1 MKRIVIALLGLLALP
16 LAAQQG
22 QPAKPRIAGM
32 EPAGTGDWQAAD
44 SRTRRELR
52 PLPYGLREILQLR
65 PRAFVEYPAWWE
77 PDGTLR
83 LGTNGISSIGL
94 LGEEVKEVIPEAAR
108 RPLAPE
114 FNFWQVDYTKLVPVL
129 VRAIQEQ
136 QEQLRARTEEV
147 EALRRELAE
156 LRAELEALKAQVRQ
170 VPPKGEEVSRTGVE
184 LQEAFLGQNI
194 PNPFDETTRIPYAV
208 PAGVSQAELH
218 IRSADGRTIA
228 VIPLRERGARGELV
242 LRMRDY
248 ATGAYEYALVLD
260 GRTVA
265 SRQMLLLK

>member
-1 MKRIVIALLGLLALP
+1 
-16 LAAQQG
+16 
-22 QPAKPRIAGM
+22 
-32 EPAGTGDWQAAD
+32 
-44 SRTRRELR
+44 
-52 PLPYGLREILQLR
+52 
-65 PRAFVEYPAWWE
+65 
-77 PDGTLR
+77 
-83 LGTNGISSIGL
+83 
-94 LGEEVKEVIPEAAR
+94 
-108 RPLAPE
+108 
-114 FNFWQVDYTKLVPVL
+114 
-129 VRAIQEQ
+129 
-136 QEQLRARTEEV
+136 V

-184 LQEAFLGQNI
+184 LQEAWLGQNI